1 MALKKIFLRYGVF
14 AILILMTIGLYFLL
28 QTLSIRQKEQ
38 VQLFV
43 TGPHTAVAYL
53 PEGALYRDNTFAFS
67 QGATSELR
75 FRIDSIHHEPSQQC
89 VYLTSSDSL
98 LRQFGG
104 NTFVSGYRY
113 QGKKSLWKLVIEKMF

>member
-1 MALKKIFLRYGVF
+1 MALKKVFLRYGVF
-14 AILILMTIGLYFLL
+14 AILILMTLSLCLLL
-28 QTLSIRQKEQ
+28 QTLSVRQKEQ

-53 PEGALYRDNTFAFS
+53 PEGTLHGDKTFTFS
-67 QGATSELR
+67 QGAMSEFR

-89 VYLTSSDSL
+89 VYLTSSGSL

-104 NTFVSGYRY
+104 NTFVPGYRY